1 MEEIIQDSI
10 NNSISNSEQEIICI
24 QNSTIKK
31 LNEQLS
37 IYKSQ
42 IKEQREKIFSCDNL
56 VINFNSL
63 NNTYIKL
70 KKENEIIM
78 KKLSEKNN
86 IINEYQI
93 LFFESKCKFL
103 LINQINEILQE
114 KINFVLSTTPPPKN
128 LEFEQKLKFFDIKM
142 QKIKEEYI
150 QKEEEFKQKF
160 IESKM
165 NTNNDNDKLNDS
177 QRKINELEF
186 ELSLTK
192 KINEDYIKEKE
203 EINKKSNAIFNAKNK
218 ANKEINEYKNKNKK
232 LKEENEFLTEYFN
245 NKGKEIQNILSN
257 IKQGNNINM
266 RELTQKDEII
276 KNLMKDKENLYNEIE
291 NLNSKIILIKNIYN
305 KKYQKLKDIVD
316 NIEKE
321 KNENENES
329 QERYQNQIIKLQNE
343 INEYKN
349 DKETFNKKEDKY
361 TQEIEELKKIIQNMK
376 EQQNKENS
384 NDNFYNNYN
393 KQLFYTCEYC
403 NCKHI
408 LCKEC
413 QNNYLNNK

>member
-10 NNSISNSEQEIICI
+10 NNDISQNDKEIINI

-42 IKEQREKIFSCDNL
+42 LKEQREKIFSCDNL

-70 KKENEIIM
+70 KKENEILI
-78 KKLSEKNN
+78 KKLSEKNK

-93 LFFESKCKFL
+93 LFFESKCKIL

-114 KINFVLSTTPPPKN
+114 KINFILSATPNPKN
-128 LEFEQKLKFFDIKM
+128 FEFEKKLKFFDEKFF
-142 QKIKEEYI
+142 KIKDEYTK
-150 QKEEEFKQKF
+150 KEEEFKKKF
-160 IESKM
+160 MEAKM
-165 NTNNDNDKLNDS
+165 DNTYTNDKLNES

-192 KINEDYIKEKE
+192 KINQDYIKEKE
-203 EINKKSNAIFNAKNK
+203 EINKKSNDIFNAKNK
-218 ANKEINEYKNKNKK
+218 VNKEINEYKTRNKK
-232 LKEENEFLTEYFN
+232 LKQENQFLTEYFN
-245 NKGKEIQNILSN
+245 NKGKEIQNILLN

-266 RELTQKDEII
+266 KELTQKDEII
-276 KNLMKDKENLYNEIE
+276 KNLMKDKENLYKEIE

-305 KKYQKLKDIVD
+305 KKYQALKDLVD

-321 KNENENES
+321 KNEKENES
-329 QERYQNQIIKLQNE
+329 QQNYENQIIKLQNE
-343 INEYKN
+343 INDYKN
-349 DKETFNKKEDKY
+349 EVEIFKNKENKYAE
-361 TQEIEELKKIIQNMK
+361 EIEELNKIIQDIK
-376 EQQNKENS
+376 
-384 NDNFYNNYN
+384 N
-393 KQLFYTCEYC
+393 KQKEISNKNIFNSYERQYLYTCDYC
-403 NCKHI
+403 NCKHV

-413 QNNYLNNK
+413 QDNYLNNK

>member
-10 NNSISNSEQEIICI
+10 NNDISQNDKEIINI

-42 IKEQREKIFSCDNL
+42 LKEQREKIFSCDNL

-70 KKENEIIM
+70 KKENEILI
-78 KKLSEKNN
+78 KKLSEKNK

-93 LFFESKCKFL
+93 LFFESKCKIL

-114 KINFVLSTTPPPKN
+114 KINFILSATPNPKN
-128 LEFEQKLKFFDIKM
+128 FEFEKKLKFFDEKFF
-142 QKIKEEYI
+142 KIKDEYTK
-150 QKEEEFKQKF
+150 KEEEFKQKF
-160 IESKM
+160 METKM
-165 NTNNDNDKLNDS
+165 NNSYNNDKLNES

-192 KINEDYIKEKE
+192 KINQDYIKEKE
-203 EINKKSNAIFNAKNK
+203 EINKKSNDIFNAKNK
-218 ANKEINEYKNKNKK
+218 VNKEINEYKTRNKK
-232 LKEENEFLTEYFN
+232 LKQENQFLTEYFN
-245 NKGKEIQNILSN
+245 NKGKEIQNILLN

-266 RELTQKDEII
+266 KEITQKDEII
-276 KNLMKDKENLYNEIE
+276 KNLMKDKENLYKEIE

-305 KKYQKLKDIVD
+305 KKYQALKDLVD

-321 KNENENES
+321 KNEKENES
-329 QERYQNQIIKLQNE
+329 QQNYENQIIKLQNE
-343 INEYKN
+343 INDYKN
-349 DKETFNKKEDKY
+349 EVEIFKNKENKYAE
-361 TQEIEELKKIIQNMK
+361 EIEELNKIIQDIK
-376 EQQNKENS
+376 
-384 NDNFYNNYN
+384 N
-393 KQLFYTCEYC
+393 KQKEISNKNIFNSYERQYLYTCDYC
-403 NCKHI
+403 NCKHV

-413 QNNYLNNK
+413 QENYLNNK

>member
-10 NNSISNSEQEIICI
+10 NNDISQNDKEIINI

-42 IKEQREKIFSCDNL
+42 LKEQREKIFSCDNL

-70 KKENEIIM
+70 KKENEILI
-78 KKLSEKNN
+78 KKLSEKNKL
-86 IINEYQI
+86 INEYQI
-93 LFFESKCKFL
+93 LFFESKCKIL

-114 KINFVLSTTPPPKN
+114 KINFILSATPNPKN
-128 LEFEQKLKFFDIKM
+128 FEFEKKLKFFDEKFF
-142 QKIKEEYI
+142 KIKDEYTK
-150 QKEEEFKQKF
+150 KEEEFKQKF
-160 IESKM
+160 METKM
-165 NTNNDNDKLNDS
+165 NNSYNNDKLNES

-192 KINEDYIKEKE
+192 KINQDYIKEKE
-203 EINKKSNAIFNAKNK
+203 EINKKSNDIFNAKNK
-218 ANKEINEYKNKNKK
+218 VNKEINEYKTRNKK
-232 LKEENEFLTEYFN
+232 LKQENEFLTEYFN
-245 NKGKEIQNILSN
+245 NKGKEIQNILLN

-266 RELTQKDEII
+266 KEITQKDEII
-276 KNLMKDKENLYNEIE
+276 KNLMKDKENLYKEIE

-305 KKYQKLKDIVD
+305 KKYQALKDLVD

-321 KNENENES
+321 KNEKENES
-329 QERYQNQIIKLQNE
+329 QQNYENQIIKLQNE
-343 INEYKN
+343 INDYKN
-349 DKETFNKKEDKY
+349 EVEIFKNKENKYAE
-361 TQEIEELKKIIQNMK
+361 EIEELNKIIQDIK
-376 EQQNKENS
+376 
-384 NDNFYNNYN
+384 N
-393 KQLFYTCEYC
+393 KQKEISNKNIFNSYKRQYLYTCDYC
-403 NCKHI
+403 NCKHV

-413 QNNYLNNK
+413 QDNYLNNK

>member
-1 MEEIIQDSI
+1 MDEIIQDSI
-10 NNSISNSEQEIICI
+10 INSINTNEQEIISI

-70 KKENEIIM
+70 KKENEILI
-78 KKLSEKNN
+78 KKISEKND
-86 IINEYQI
+86 IINEYQL
-93 LFFESKCKFL
+93 LFFESKCKML

-114 KINFVLSTTPPPKN
+114 KINIIISAISPKKN
-128 LEFEQKLKFFDIKM
+128 FEFDKKLKLFDEKIH
-142 QKIKEEYI
+142 KIKSEYI

-160 IESKM
+160 IESKI
-165 NTNNDNDKLNDS
+165 NINNNSKNKLNES

-203 EINKKSNAIFNAKNK
+203 EINKKSNDIFNTKNK
-218 ANKEINEYKNKNKK
+218 INKEINEYKTKNKK

-245 NKGKEIQNILSN
+245 NKGKEIQNILLN

-276 KNLMKDKENLYNEIE
+276 KNLMNDKEILYNEIE
-291 NLNSKIILIKNIYN
+291 NLNSKNILIKNIYD
-305 KKYQKLKDIVD
+305 KKYQKLKDLVD

-321 KNENENES
+321 KNEKENES
-329 QERYQNQIIKLQNE
+329 QEKHKNQITKLQNE
-343 INEYKN
+343 IETLKKN
-349 DKETFNKKEDKY
+349 EDKY
-361 TQEIEELKKIIQNMK
+361 NQEIDELNKIIQSMK
-376 EQQNKENS
+376 EQQDKEKNY
-384 NDNFYNNYN
+384 NNIYNNYN
-393 KQLFYTCEYC
+393 RHLFYTCDYC

-413 QNNYLNNK
+413 QNNYIYNK

>member
-10 NNSISNSEQEIICI
+10 INDISQNDKEIINI

-42 IKEQREKIFSCDNL
+42 LKEQREKIFSCDNL

-70 KKENEIIM
+70 KKENEILI
-78 KKLSEKNN
+78 KKLSEKNK

-93 LFFESKCKFL
+93 LFFESKCKIL

-114 KINFVLSTTPPPKN
+114 KINFILSATPNPKN
-128 LEFEQKLKFFDIKM
+128 FEFEKKLKFFDEKFF
-142 QKIKEEYI
+142 KIKDEYTK
-150 QKEEEFKQKF
+150 KEEEFKKKF
-160 IESKM
+160 MEAKM
-165 NTNNDNDKLNDS
+165 DNTYTNDKLNES

-192 KINEDYIKEKE
+192 KINQDYIKEKE
-203 EINKKSNAIFNAKNK
+203 EINKKSNDIFNAKNK
-218 ANKEINEYKNKNKK
+218 VNKEINEYKTRNKK
-232 LKEENEFLTEYFN
+232 LKQENQFLTEYFN
-245 NKGKEIQNILSN
+245 NKGKEIQNILLN

-266 RELTQKDEII
+266 KEITQKDEII
-276 KNLMKDKENLYNEIE
+276 KNLMKDKENLYKEIE

-305 KKYQKLKDIVD
+305 KKYQALKDLVD

-321 KNENENES
+321 KNEKENES
-329 QERYQNQIIKLQNE
+329 QQNYENQIIKLQNE
-343 INEYKN
+343 INDYKN
-349 DKETFNKKEDKY
+349 EVEIFKNKENKYAE
-361 TQEIEELKKIIQNMK
+361 EIEELNKIIQDIK
-376 EQQNKENS
+376 
-384 NDNFYNNYN
+384 N
-393 KQLFYTCEYC
+393 KQKEISNKNIFNSYERQYLYTCDYC
-403 NCKHI
+403 NCKHV

-413 QNNYLNNK
+413 QDNYLNNK